1 MERDYYKI
9 LGVSSHAT
17 ATEIKKAYH
26 ELSKQVH
33 PDLNDDPDATE
44 KFKLINEANRILSD
58 NTKRSLYDEER
69 KKYMQGNNS
78 FSSAIH
84 NRTSE
89 TSSKVSYEDLMKMFN
104 PENVEDSDEYKKIL
118 QQIRDITEE
127 IESKDIRIKDLYC
140 SKKNTAKSKYDK
152 MHNDILTQKNIQ
164 LNNIDKRMID
174 EINRKRF
181 LIMFFKKI
189 QLKIVDK
196 YSAEKA
202 SLEDSYN
209 IEFEELDKSEVFEQ
223 MTAEISKNS
232 DIDAQINSLKK
243 SKEKLVSDRSI
254 LYSLLS
260 EMKQSYHNANV
271 SNYGFKNNI

>member
-17 ATEIKKAYH
+17 AAEIKKAYH

-223 MTAEISKNS
+223 MTAEINKNS